1 MTKVSDLQFLQAQQD
16 LIILDSQAYFDALT
30 AQNNVNLFQKKALIK
45 QQPQAAQSKFEEGSS
60 TIVDSNDAQACFDL
74 ANTQEIAAQAELIV
88 RRGIF
93 EQIDGHPVSS
103 LKPLAKDAKCIPV
116 ADSVN
121 PKLHRPVNN

>member
-1 MTKVSDLQFLQAQQD
+1 MSTSFKKRPWLS
-16 LIILDSQAYFDALT
+16 S
-30 AQNNVNLFQKKALIK
+30 NLKLRNRNLKRAH
-45 QQPQAAQSKFEEGSS
+45 

-74 ANTQEIAAQAELIV
+74 ANTQETAAQAELIV
-88 RRGIF
+88 RRGIL

-103 LKPLAKDAKCIPV
+103 LKPLTKDAKCIPV